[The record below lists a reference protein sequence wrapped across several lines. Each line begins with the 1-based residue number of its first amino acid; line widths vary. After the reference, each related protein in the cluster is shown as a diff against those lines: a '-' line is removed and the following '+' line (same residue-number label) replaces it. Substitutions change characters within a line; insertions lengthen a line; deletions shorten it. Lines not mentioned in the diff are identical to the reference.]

1 MTRTASPATTPV
13 VGLCA
18 VGAACVAVITFA
30 SPGATRMFAWPW
42 TLVHAIAL
50 IAPAIALVLRA
61 IDPRIPLALPPRA
74 WLALAGLWSAA
85 VLVSALAS
93 PYRPVSLLGSAPLLS
108 AVAWFF
114 LAFDGLQ
121 VNPAAAENRREQLQ
135 NVLLIGFALTA
146 TISVGLWLGR
156 VADLG
161 PMKALAGRN
170 AFPLGHANYTA
181 GLAVLILPLA
191 VKEAIRRRGPWRLTA
206 GATAGL
212 ALVMLFTSGSRGGL
226 VGLAAIST
234 AGLWTAPVS
243 TRKKWQL
250 TLLAALAG
258 GAFILANPRMRASF
272 TRGSEVELVAASD
285 VQRSAM
291 FTAGI
296 RMGAERPL
304 TGWGPGT
311 TPLVYPRFRGG
322 LAGGVDA
329 VLQLH
334 STPIHV
340 WAELGLA
347 GVAALA
353 GLALLVFRDWRHD
366 PTAALT
372 LFGYAAF
379 ALTDWQ
385 LDVPVFGW
393 VIAILAAR
401 LAPICHPSSDKPRL
415 APRRALGG
423 TALLVGA
430 AIALG
435 GQRDPAPRLNVRAL
449 DLARNPA
456 NAEQAI
462 TLLRESL
469 SLNPDQ
475 EIAHFN
481 LGWLLV
487 VRDPS
492 AAARHFRQA
501 ARLVP
506 DKGGVYFGLGLAEL
520 NQGRSDAAARAFALE
535 CLNDPSFLSSPWWRE
550 TSIAATRDA
559 SAVWFAHYLTR
570 VSRSSAGLHALHA
583 EQLGRVPDGP
593 GRSYR
598 RTRTG
603 YPVLMRNL
611 DLPAPDDLFDVR
623 EADVPAGAP
632 TVPSKGWLPSPLLLE
647 LLAQLDSSKP

>member
-1 MTRTASPATTPV
+1 
-13 VGLCA
+13 
-18 VGAACVAVITFA
+18 
-30 SPGATRMFAWPW
+30 MFAWPW
-42 TLVHAIAL
+42 TLVHAVAL
-50 IAPAIALVLRA
+50 ISPAIALVLRA
-61 IDPRIPLALPPRA
+61 FDPRTPLSLPPRSWVA
-74 WLALAGLWSAA
+74 IAGLWFAS

-93 PYRPVSLLGSAPLLS
+93 PYRPASLLGSAPLLS

-121 VNPAAAENRREQLQ
+121 GNPAAAEGRRERLQ
-135 NVLLIGFALTA
+135 NVFLIGFALTA
-146 TISVGLWLGR
+146 AVSVGLWLGR
-156 VADLG
+156 VAEFG
-161 PMKALAGRN
+161 PVRALAGRN

-191 VKEAIRRRGPWRLTA
+191 VTEAIRRHGPWRLTA
-206 GATAGL
+206 AATAGL
-212 ALVMLFTSGSRGGL
+212 ALVMLFTSGSRGGF
-226 VGLAAIST
+226 VGLAVVAA
-234 AGLWTAPVS
+234 AGLWTAPLS

-250 TLLAALAG
+250 TLLVALAG
-258 GAFILANPRMRASF
+258 GAFILANPRTRASF
-272 TRGSEVELVAASD
+272 TRGTDVELVAASD

-296 RMGAERPL
+296 RMGAEHPL

-322 LAGGVDA
+322 LAGGVDN

-347 GVAALA
+347 GMAALL
-353 GLALLVFRDWRHD
+353 GVVLLVFRDRRHD
-366 PTAALT
+366 PIAALT
-372 LFGYAAF
+372 LLGYAAF

-385 LDVPVFGW
+385 LDVPVFGL
-393 VIAILAAR
+393 ISAILTAR
-401 LAPICHPSSDKPRL
+401 LASACHPSNGKKRL
-415 APRRALGG
+415 APRWTLG
-423 TALLVGA
+423 AVVLLVGL
-430 AIALG
+430 AIAIG
-435 GQRDPAPRLNVRAL
+435 GRRDPAPLLNLRAL
-449 DLARNPA
+449 DLARDPA

-469 SLNPDQ
+469 ALNPDQ

-487 VRDPS
+487 VGDPP
-492 AAARHFRQA
+492 AAARHFRHA
-501 ARLVP
+501 AHLVP

-520 NQGRSDAAARAFALE
+520 NQGRSEAAARAFALE

-550 TSIAATRDA
+550 PAIAATRDA
-559 SAVWFAHYLTR
+559 SAAWFARYLAR
-570 VSRSSAGLHALHA
+570 VSPSSAGVPALRA
-583 EQLGRVPDGP
+583 DQLGRVPEGP

-611 DLPAPDDLFDVR
+611 DLPAPVDLFDVR
-623 EADVPAGAP
+623 ESDLPHGAP
-632 TVPSKGWLPSPLLLE
+632 TPPSKGWLPSPLLLE
-647 LLAQLDSSKP
+647 LLGQPDSPKP